1 MNINIR
7 MNPILQMYVIGIP
20 ILYFLSVLY
29 SFIGDTFRSMTFG
42 FSVCYFVTIV
52 YAIRYFGVISLYSIF
67 LYVSVFFVYSNLILQ
82 SIVPSDGMDILEY
95 TYPISVKFSE
105 YEGFIFVSAS
115 FLQTYVMHVVYCLT
129 KNTGRI
135 WKVETKQNHNY
146 IKAGILIMIIFLLPT
161 LVKIIIEVRYVM
173 ANGYAAIFLGY
184 RDIIEYPFW
193 VSGAKGFFTAGYY
206 VFLAGNPNK
215 KQFLKVTIIYGFIM
229 ALGALMGQR
238 AGLITFLL
246 ITVYWYTKKYN
257 VEVKVR
263 SVIGFGFALFAIIVF
278 LNLLRNT
285 YGTNDSIQD
294 LELELVLTKLIGQ
307 SGSSVVPLFIIRGD
321 LDYHDFPF
329 IFSPL
334 LAPINFILYR
344 NNQSIDAM
352 QHTNDISDVITY
364 NVNPTLYLNGGGVG
378 GALLGEMY
386 DCGGFLGIVFWS
398 AILAYI
404 IRYFDYKHLNIESR
418 YVPLIYAFLASIP
431 MMPRGRFFGF
441 TTATLSLV
449 TAYLIMLLL
458 AIIAHKRKVD
468 DSFKER

>member
-7 MNPILQMYVIGIP
+7 MNPILQIYVIGIP

-29 SFIGDTFRSMTFG
+29 SCIGDTFRPMTVG
-42 FSVCYFVTIV
+42 FLVCYFVTIV

-67 LYVSVFFVYSNLILQ
+67 LYVSVFFVYSNLFLQ
-82 SIVPSDGMDILEY
+82 SIVPTDGMDILEY
-95 TYPISVKFSE
+95 TYPINVKFSE
-105 YEGFIFVSAS
+105 DEGFIFVSAA

-129 KNTGRI
+129 KNAGGI
-135 WKVETKQNHNY
+135 WKVETTKNHDY
-146 IKAGILIMIIFLLPT
+146 IKAGILIMIIFLIPA

-263 SVIGFGFALFAIIVF
+263 RVIGFGFALFAIIVF
-278 LNLLRNT
+278 LNLLRNS

-294 LELELVLTKLIGQ
+294 LELELVLTKLIEQ

-321 LDYHDFPF
+321 LAYHDFPF

-386 DCGGFLGIVFWS
+386 DCGGFWGIVFWS

-441 TTATLSLV
+441 TTSTLPLLA
-449 TAYLIMLLL
+449 AYLIMLLL
-458 AIIAHKRKVD
+458 AIIAHKRKDD